1 MRQFL
6 LPATFGGEPR
16 IVLSDG
22 DFRYLCRVLRL
33 KEGARLPAR
42 DSHGRMWTLELESIG
57 RDSCTC
63 RLDAVDH
70 GSVSVGEKPE
80 AVLPDIRGGREEAAG
95 SPRADPCPLVLY
107 QGLPKGQKMDLIVR
121 QATEAGVSMIVPL
134 RCEFSVSRIDRD
146 EGGAKRGRW
155 ERVVRE
161 AMQQSGSSVATEV
174 AEPIDIEEAAAHW
187 RSLTGYPSGDF
198 PASRAFLF
206 HQEPL
211 ARSSLHRYLY
221 ENPVRVAVAVGP
233 EGGFSEREVESL
245 TDSGFLPV
253 FLGANVLRAE
263 TAALYAIAAIRI
275 ILLEKHSWTTTS
287 IEK

>member
-6 LPATFGGEPR
+6 LPATFGGESR
-16 IVLSDG
+16 IVLSG
-22 DFRYLCRVLRL
+22 RDFRYLCRVLRL
-33 KEGARLPAR
+33 KEGARLPAL
-42 DSHGRMWTLELESIG
+42 DSQGRMYVLELETIG

-63 RLDAVDH
+63 RLDAAKADQART
-70 GSVSVGEKPE
+70 SSE
-80 AVLPDIRGGREEAAG
+80 AALPDIRGGREEAA
-95 SPRADPCPLVLY
+95 SPSRADSCPIVLY

-121 QATEAGVSMIVPL
+121 QATEAGVSLIVPL

-174 AEPIDIEEAAAHW
+174 AEPIGIDEAAAHW
-187 RSLTGYPSGDF
+187 RNVTGYPSGASS
-198 PASRAFLF
+198 ASRAFLF